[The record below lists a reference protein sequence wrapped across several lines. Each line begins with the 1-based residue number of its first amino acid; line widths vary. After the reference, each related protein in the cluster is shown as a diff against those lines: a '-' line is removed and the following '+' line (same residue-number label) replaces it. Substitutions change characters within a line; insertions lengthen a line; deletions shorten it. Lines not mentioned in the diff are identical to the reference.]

1 MHRHALIAIITML
14 GFLTLDVSSNSVF
27 ALGHTYLGSH
37 SKQDIKNHCDAAGGI
52 YFESG
57 GTYGCWGP
65 GGDVTCSDQ
74 TGTCYGTCEKCGRV
88 VDLGGISGVI
98 ISGSWLPEF
107 APPPA
112 GELRPINPFKGG
124 PRASVRRNR

>member
-1 MHRHALIAIITML
+1 MHKHALIAIVTAL
-14 GFLTLDVSSNSVF
+14 SFLTLDLSSNPVF

-37 SKQDIKNHCDAAGGI
+37 SKQDIKNHCDAAGGT

-88 VDLGGISGVI
+88 VNLGGISGVI
-98 ISGSWLPEF
+98 VSGSWLPEF

-112 GELRPINPFKGG
+112 AGVRKPINPFREGRPG
-124 PRASVRRNR
+124 IR